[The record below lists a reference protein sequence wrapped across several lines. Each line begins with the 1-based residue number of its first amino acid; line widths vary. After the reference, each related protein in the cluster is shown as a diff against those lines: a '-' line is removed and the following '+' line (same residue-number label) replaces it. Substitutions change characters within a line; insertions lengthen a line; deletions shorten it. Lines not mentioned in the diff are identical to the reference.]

1 MGTAHEVGSRT
12 GSAPAYA
19 SWRVLLFWVGLLVL
33 GPSSVLQARA
43 SLSAGHPLQ
52 AAYPTVRDTVPAVR
66 YDLGASAGYSRIREG
81 DLTDWYGSLTLLPE
95 LYVGKFGIGL
105 RADLRVNTATG
116 TLREEDFDSARDY
129 LSLLHFVRYG
139 GEEDPEGYGRF
150 GSIEDASLGYGQFVD
165 RYSNTISLD
174 DPMRGVVGEIPTDH
188 FQFGAL
194 FSDFTTPGVF
204 GAHGSYYPFGTEL
217 PSVAP
222 KLSLGISVAGD
233 LNGEGAWVNPADPGA
248 PFLLPDASPP
258 DTLQNVAT
266 GAEDGSL
273 FMVGLD
279 AGVRWIRT
287 GNFSLTSYVEASKI
301 LGYGVGASLGLQGI
315 SIIGPVDLKVQ
326 YAQRFLGKEFLPDL
340 FGPTYEA
347 ERIREIALPVDGQ
360 EIRAFDTRR
369 NELAGRQSSG
379 IGHQVQIETQYDDVF
394 ESSIGYET
402 IYGVLGSGRFHFD
415 VELYATNVPVSVRI
429 GYDRFRMDTLADIF
443 VASWDDALY
452 QLGVAYEIIGPVRLG
467 IEVSQSYETVYR
479 NGEVV
484 GRAKQ
489 NRVDPFIQ
497 AVFRF

>member
-1 MGTAHEVGSRT
+1 MTHSR
-12 GSAPAYA
+12 GAPTYA
-19 SWRVLLFWVGLLVL
+19 LWLVLLFSAGLMAL
-33 GPSSVLQARA
+33 GPFSALHARGA
-43 SLSAGHPLQ
+43 SFSAERPLQ
-52 AAYPTVRDTVPAVR
+52 TAYPTVRDTVPSVR

-116 TLREEDFDSARDY
+116 SLREEDFNSTRDY
-129 LSLLHFVRYG
+129 LSLLYFVRYG
-139 GEEDPEGYGRF
+139 EEEDPEGYGRF

-165 RYSNTISLD
+165 RYSNTVRLD

-188 FQFGAL
+188 FQFEAL
-194 FSDFTTPGVF
+194 FNDFVTPGVF
-204 GAHGSYYPFGTEL
+204 GAHGSYYPFGTEV
-217 PSVAP
+217 PSIAP

-233 LNGEGAWVNPADPGA
+233 LNDEGAWVNPDDPGA
-248 PFLLPDASPP
+248 PFLLPSASPP

-266 GAEDGSL
+266 GVEDGSL
-273 FMVGLD
+273 LMAGLE
-279 AGVRWIRT
+279 AGVRWIQT
-287 GNFSLTSYVEASKI
+287 EHFSFTSYVEASKI
-301 LGYGVGASLGLQGI
+301 IDYGVGASLGLQ
-315 SIIGPVDLKVQ
+315 SVTAIGAVDLKVQ
-326 YAQRFLGKEFLPDL
+326 YAQRLMGKEFLPDL

-347 ERIREIALPVDGQ
+347 ERIREIALPVEGQ
-360 EIRAFDTRR
+360 EIGAFNTRR

-379 IGHQVQIETQYDDVF
+379 IGHQVQVEAEYDDVF
-394 ESSIGYET
+394 ESAIGYET
-402 IYGVLGSGRFHFD
+402 IYGTLGSGRFHFD
-415 VELYATNVPVSVRI
+415 AELYTANVPVSVRI

-443 VASWDDALY
+443 TASWKDALY

-479 NGEVV
+479 NGQVA

-489 NRVDPFIQ
+489 NRIDPFIQ